1 MSIGGSRQEVLSGAQ
16 NHFDGHRVVCEGRGI
31 RVPPPPCLNSLKQS
45 ESLRHMVKSFGA
57 PSGIDF
63 RHASIMPVLGAEERV
78 KVFESKGYM
87 SSRWARTCVAPRWL
101 RAPGLLT

>member
-1 MSIGGSRQEVLSGAQ
+1 MSIGGGSQGALWGAQ
-16 NHFDGHRVVCEGRGI
+16 NHFDGHRGVCEGRGV
-31 RVPPPPCLNSLKQS
+31 REPPPPNLNSLKQS
-45 ESLRHMVKSFGA
+45 EGLRHMVKSFGA

-63 RHASIMPVLGAEERV
+63 RHASIMPFLGAGERV
-78 KVFESKGYM
+78 KVLESKGYM

>member
-16 NHFDGHRVVCEGRGI
+16 NHFEGQRGVCEGRGG
-31 RVPPPPCLNSLKQS
+31 RQPPPPNLNSLKQS

-78 KVFESKGYM
+78 KVLESKGYM
-87 SSRWARTCVAPRWL
+87 SSGWARTCVARRWGMARGHL
-101 RAPGLLT
+101 R